1 MERMLHSL
9 ATLLRNKV
17 AVPLGTAMMAATA
30 LTLYSLLG
38 GRDRLTRARWWL
50 RQRWLRLHL
59 VQHDLIDWRSARY
72 IGGVD
77 ISFVKGSAT
86 DACAALVVVDAAD
99 ALAVVHATCRRIEL
113 RQPYV
118 PGYLAF
124 REVDFLLEL
133 LDSLRSSSPHLLP
146 DVILVDGNGILH
158 PNRFGLAC
166 HLGVLSGIPTVGV
179 GKSLHH
185 VDGLSN
191 ATVKGLC
198 QEGGPLQRC
207 GDHAELIGQS
217 GRCWG
222 ALLRTTNP
230 VEGSFKP
237 IVISVGHA
245 LGLPSAVNLV
255 NRCTLHRIP
264 EPVRQADVRSR
275 QWLREHGALH

>member
-99 ALAVVHATCRRIEL
+99 ALAVAVCHA
-113 RQPYV
+113 
-118 PGYLAF
+118 
-124 REVDFLLEL
+124 
-133 LDSLRSSSPHLLP
+133 
-146 DVILVDGNGILH
+146 
-158 PNRFGLAC
+158 
-166 HLGVLSGIPTVGV
+166 
-179 GKSLHH
+179 HH
-185 VDGLSN
+185 RNS
-191 ATVKGLC
+191 VKGM
-198 QEGGPLQRC
+198 
-207 GDHAELIGQS
+207 AS
-217 GRCWG
+217 
-222 ALLRTTNP
+222 
-230 VEGSFKP
+230 
-237 IVISVGHA
+237 
-245 LGLPSAVNLV
+245 
-255 NRCTLHRIP
+255 
-264 EPVRQADVRSR
+264 
-275 QWLREHGALH
+275 